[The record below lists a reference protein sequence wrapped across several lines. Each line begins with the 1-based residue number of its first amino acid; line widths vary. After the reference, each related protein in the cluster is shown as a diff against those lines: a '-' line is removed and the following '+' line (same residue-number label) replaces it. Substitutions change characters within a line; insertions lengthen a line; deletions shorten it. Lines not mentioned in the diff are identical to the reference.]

1 MNTCSHKIQI
11 KLKDKQDVFWYNSCS
26 ISKEMLGGNMKKLV
40 CLLSLAL
47 ILVGC
52 SSTPKNE
59 ATPTPEATQTPS
71 VDQGEEGTT
80 GGETANLTE
89 LQKKIDAVLNSG
101 KYELPGFMMAD
112 EATLGNLYYLT
123 TEDVNDYAIF
133 LPMMNVQ
140 ATEIMVVEAKDG
152 KVDAVK
158 EALDKRLADLDAT
171 WAQYLPAQY
180 ELVQNYVTFTEGNN
194 VVVVIAEDA
203 QAIADDIQTAL
214 K

>member
-1 MNTCSHKIQI
+1 
-11 KLKDKQDVFWYNSCS
+11 
-26 ISKEMLGGNMKKLV
+26 MKKLV

-47 ILVGC
+47 VLVGC
-52 SSTPKNE
+52 SSAPKNE

-71 VDQGEEGTT
+71 VDQGDEGTT

-89 LQKKIDAVLNSG
+89 LQKKVEGVLNSG
-101 KYELPGFMMAD
+101 KYELPSFMMVD

-133 LPMMNVQ
+133 LPLMNVQ
-140 ATEIMVVEAKDG
+140 ATEVMVVEAKDG

-158 EALDKRLADLDAT
+158 EALDKRMQDLDTT
-171 WAQYLPAQY
+171 WSQYLPDQY
-180 ELVQNYVTFTEGNN
+180 ELVKNHVTFTEGNY
-194 VVVVIAEDA
+194 VVIVIAEDA
-203 QAIADDIQTAL
+203 QAIADDIQAAL